1 VFENIRPKKIILPSD
16 EKFRQKKRA
25 LDAGYII
32 NLKMKKTFFIRA
44 ILGG

>member
-1 VFENIRPKKIILPSD
+1 LRIFNQKIIILPSD
-16 EKFRQKKRA
+16 EEFRPKKKA

-32 NLKMKKTFFIRA
+32 NLKMKKTFFIIA